1 MSKFT
6 VLAAAAAGYVLGA
19 RAGRQRYEQIAAGA
33 RKVAR
38 NPRVQAA
45 GTQARDAVAAQASV
59 VTGAAAEKAKDAA
72 STVASNVA
80 DKVRRGDGGG
90 AHAAEPTWPGDA
102 AAPQR

>member
-1 MSKFT
+1 MSKISL
-6 VLAAAAAGYVLGA
+6 LAAAAAGYVLGA

-45 GTQARDAVAAQASV
+45 KSQAQGAVAAQATV
-59 VTGAAAEKAKDAA
+59 VKDAAAEKAKDAA
-72 STVASNVA
+72 TTVA

-90 AHAAEPTWPGDA
+90 AHAAEPTWPSDA
-102 AAPQR
+102 AAPNR

>member
-1 MSKFT
+1 MSKFSLL
-6 VLAAAAAGYVLGA
+6 VAAAAGYVLGA

-45 GTQARDAVAAQASV
+45 RSQAQGAVAAQATV
-59 VTGAAAEKAKDAA
+59 VKDAAAEKAKDAA
-72 STVASNVA
+72 TSVASSVA

-90 AHAAEPTWPGDA
+90 AHAAEPTWPSDA
-102 AAPQR
+102 AAPNR

>member
-1 MSKFT
+1 MSKLT
-6 VLAAAAAGYVLGA
+6 LITAAAAGYVLGA

-45 GTQARDAVAAQASV
+45 KQQAQGAVAEQATAASH
-59 VTGAAAEKAKDAA
+59 AAAGKAKEAA
-72 STVASNVA
+72 SSVASSVS
-80 DKVRRGDGGG
+80 DKVRRSDGG
-90 AHAAEPTWPGDA
+90 AHASSETSWPSDD